1 MLWLPSQKRRDEDN
15 SDRRDKFKLLFSRHL
30 YKCFEKPIFLSLIK
44 ISCSLIVHVF
54 T

>member
-15 SDRRDKFKLLFSRHL
+15 SDRRDKFKLFRHL